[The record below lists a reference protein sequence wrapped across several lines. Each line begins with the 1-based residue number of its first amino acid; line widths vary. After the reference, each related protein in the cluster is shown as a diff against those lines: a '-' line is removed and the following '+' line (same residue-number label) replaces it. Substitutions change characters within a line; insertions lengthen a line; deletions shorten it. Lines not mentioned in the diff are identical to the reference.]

1 MPPLSCEFRTIPA
14 FMKKNKLSGSFE
26 IDFDLFGLVCNVKEY
41 KLAWYLN
48 QALEIELSKQEDI
61 KIEFSNQPSILISYF
76 GFENEHQKV
85 ELLQNRLIA
94 HGAVKNK
101 HLIPELSQFDYLLK
115 VRDETGEVRS
125 ENVVGLIRGI
135 SLVEYVV
142 KLNFEDLKS
151 KENLLY

>member
-1 MPPLSCEFRTIPA
+1 
-14 FMKKNKLSGSFE
+14 MKKNKLSGSFE